1 MNVYK
6 YLLGLFIV
14 FSSVLKSQ
22 VVINEI
28 ASRGTITDVS
38 GEQSDWIEL
47 YNAGATPVNLW
58 NYGLSD
64 DVLNPLK
71 WKFPALTINPDSYVL
86 VLANGK
92 NIITNINH
100 WETAV
105 NNDDVWRY
113 FVGTSEPPSDW
124 ETPGFNDISWL
135 IGDGGIGYGDGD
147 DNTVIGTTPSVY
159 MRQSFNVTDLTVL
172 ENAKFHADY
181 DDAFIAY
188 LNGVEIARSTNIFG
202 TPPAYNT
209 LATLDHEAAMYAGY
223 DPELWEISAAIIN
236 SLLIEGTNFLCV
248 QVHNAAFAS
257 SDLSSNFWLSFGINN
272 EVEYFEDV
280 PAWFPGSM
288 EYNQTNFKIS
298 NTGETIYL
306 SDVTG
311 IILDSKYTGDLAL
324 SQSIARIPD
333 AGSWCITTG
342 ISPFIS
348 NNTAFCY
355 GGYEPDPVFSINSG
369 FYTGIQIVSISS
381 VSPTSIIH
389 YTTDGSEVTE
399 ISPIYTDAIIIDEN
413 TVISA
418 KCFSSGILLPGKMI
432 KQTYFINEDEYTL
445 PILSI
450 SIDPGS
456 LFDFDTGI
464 YELGCC
470 YDGAYPYYGAN
481 FWEPWERFAHIE
493 YFTEDGIPQWNKDMA
508 LEIHGGWSRAEAQ
521 KGFRVDF
528 KNEYDGELDYPL
540 FGAKPELNSI
550 NNFNLRNG
558 GQHVWTYKF
567 QDAVL
572 AKVMKETHIDYEEWQ
587 PCMLFINGEPWG
599 LYEIREKADEHFVES
614 NYGIDN
620 NTVDFL
626 NAWGA
631 LNGSDTGFIN
641 LYYQLMALDPVTDD
655 FYNKFET
662 NVDVKNYMDYY
673 IGEIYYQNVD
683 FGGYYWGVNNTKL
696 WREQNGGK
704 WRFLM
709 YDMDGAMGYFGSVP
723 SDNYIELTRNPYYP
737 NVFSQ
742 IFDKVVDNTEL
753 RNYFVNRFA
762 DLINTIYKSE
772 NFDSI
777 MYEMRDS
784 IASEIPHQVEVWGE
798 PTIGTM
804 DYYLDY
810 VIDYNVTRRN
820 TARTHTNTSFDLDG
834 QRTITLSVEPEGAG
848 YIKINTIIPGVSPW
862 TGIYFDGVPVT
873 ISAIA
878 NPGYTFSNW
887 EANALIPLGSTEAT
901 LTINLDESEPFVAIF
916 NGTET
921 IPEII
926 VSEINYN
933 SNNSIDAG
941 DWVEI
946 YNNSAIPI
954 DLSDWNLKDRSDAYI
969 FNIPFDTQL
978 DPNDYLVIAEN
989 IEKFNSIYPG
999 VTNVMG
1005 GFYFNF
1011 DNNGDDIKLF
1021 DLGNNLIFNVAYSDS
1036 LSWPKGADGTGRT
1049 LELITPGADPNNP
1062 SNWFDGCLRGSPG
1075 TYYTACENDI
1085 VFGEINYRSATVTDA
1100 GDWVELWNTT
1110 AIDIDISGWKFVDDE
1125 DTLLYTFL
1133 PGTILNAGERYVVAN
1148 DLTKFDARHPIITN
1162 VTGPFLFGLNG
1173 SGEELRLIDNAG
1185 VIQFTIMYDDILPW
1199 PLEADGLGK
1208 TLELLDAT
1216 GKMNEPENWFAGCPE
1231 GSPTTEFDADCT
1243 VSINENKTTFF
1254 VSVFPNPAN
1263 ESVFINIET
1272 IANNNITLIYSDN
1285 SGKILQKREFNASEI
1300 IEIKRNNLASGIYWI
1315 KIISGDDVVVK
1326 KVIWM

>member
-399 ISPIYTDAIIIDEN
+399 MSPIYTDAIIIDEN

-655 FYNKFET
+655 FYNKFEA

>member
-14 FSSVLKSQ
+14 FSSVLKGQ

-28 ASRGTITDVS
+28 ASRGTITDIS

-399 ISPIYTDAIIIDEN
+399 MSPIYTDAIIIDEN

>member
-1 MNVYK
+1 
-6 YLLGLFIV
+6 
-14 FSSVLKSQ
+14 
-22 VVINEI
+22 
-28 ASRGTITDVS
+28 
-38 GEQSDWIEL
+38 
-47 YNAGATPVNLW
+47 
-58 NYGLSD
+58 
-64 DVLNPLK
+64 
-71 WKFPALTINPDSYVL
+71 
-86 VLANGK
+86 
-92 NIITNINH
+92 
-100 WETAV
+100 
-105 NNDDVWRY
+105 
-113 FVGTSEPPSDW
+113 
-124 ETPGFNDISWL
+124 
-135 IGDGGIGYGDGD
+135 
-147 DNTVIGTTPSVY
+147 
-159 MRQSFNVTDLTVL
+159 
-172 ENAKFHADY
+172 
-181 DDAFIAY
+181 
-188 LNGVEIARSTNIFG
+188 
-202 TPPAYNT
+202 
-209 LATLDHEAAMYAGY
+209 
-223 DPELWEISAAIIN
+223 
-236 SLLIEGTNFLCV
+236 
-248 QVHNAAFAS
+248 
-257 SDLSSNFWLSFGINN
+257 
-272 EVEYFEDV
+272 
-280 PAWFPGSM
+280 
-288 EYNQTNFKIS
+288 
-298 NTGETIYL
+298 
-306 SDVTG
+306 
-311 IILDSKYTGDLAL
+311 
-324 SQSIARIPD
+324 
-333 AGSWCITTG
+333 
-342 ISPFIS
+342 
-348 NNTAFCY
+348 
-355 GGYEPDPVFSINSG
+355 
-369 FYTGIQIVSISS
+369 
-381 VSPTSIIH
+381 
-389 YTTDGSEVTE
+389 
-399 ISPIYTDAIIIDEN
+399 
-413 TVISA
+413 
-418 KCFSSGILLPGKMI
+418 
-432 KQTYFINEDEYTL
+432 
-445 PILSI
+445 
-450 SIDPGS
+450 
-456 LFDFDTGI
+456 
-464 YELGCC
+464 
-470 YDGAYPYYGAN
+470 
-481 FWEPWERFAHIE
+481 
-493 YFTEDGIPQWNKDMA
+493 
-508 LEIHGGWSRAEAQ
+508 
-521 KGFRVDF
+521 
-528 KNEYDGELDYPL
+528 
-540 FGAKPELNSI
+540 
-550 NNFNLRNG
+550 
-558 GQHVWTYKF
+558 
-567 QDAVL
+567 
-572 AKVMKETHIDYEEWQ
+572 
-587 PCMLFINGEPWG
+587 
-599 LYEIREKADEHFVES
+599 
-614 NYGIDN
+614 
-620 NTVDFL
+620 
-626 NAWGA
+626 
-631 LNGSDTGFIN
+631 
-641 LYYQLMALDPVTDD
+641 
-655 FYNKFET
+655 
-662 NVDVKNYMDYY
+662 
-673 IGEIYYQNVD
+673 
-683 FGGYYWGVNNTKL
+683 
-696 WREQNGGK
+696 
-704 WRFLM
+704 
-709 YDMDGAMGYFGSVP
+709 
-723 SDNYIELTRNPYYP
+723 
-737 NVFSQ
+737 
-742 IFDKVVDNTEL
+742 
-753 RNYFVNRFA
+753 
-762 DLINTIYKSE
+762 
-772 NFDSI
+772 

>member
-1 MNVYK
+1 MLGRK
-6 YLLGLFIV
+6 FLLGLFIV
-14 FSSVLKSQ
+14 FSSVIDAQ

-28 ASRGTITDVS
+28 ASRGTIADS
-38 GEQSDWIEL
+38 YNEQSDWIEL
-47 YNAGATPVNLW
+47 YNAGATPINLF

-64 DVLNPLK
+64 DALNPLK
-71 WKFPALTINPDSYVL
+71 WKFPALTLNPDSYIV

-92 NIITNINH
+92 NTITNINH

-105 NNDDVWRY
+105 NNDDVWR
-113 FVGTSEPPSDW
+113 FFIGTSEPPSDW
-124 ETPGFNDISWL
+124 ETPAFNDISWL

-147 DNTVIGTTPSVY
+147 DNTVIGTTSSVY
-159 MRQSFNVTDLTVL
+159 MRQSFNVTDETVL

-181 DDAFIAY
+181 DDGFVAY
-188 LNGVEIARSTNIFG
+188 LNGVEIARSTNLFG
-202 TPPAYNT
+202 TPPSFNT
-209 LATLDHEAAMYAGY
+209 LATIDHEAGMYAGY
-223 DPELWEISAAIIN
+223 DPELWEISEAIIN
-236 SLLIEGTNFLCV
+236 SLIVEGTNYLCI

-272 EVEYFEDV
+272 DEEYFDDV
-280 PAWFPGSM
+280 PIWFTGGV
-288 EYNQTNFKIS
+288 EYNQTNFKIN

-311 IILDSKYTGDLAL
+311 IILDSKFTGDLAL
-324 SQSIARIPD
+324 AQSAARVPD
-333 AGSWCITTG
+333 AGSWCITTD
-342 ISPFIS
+342 ISPSLS
-348 NNTAFCY
+348 NSSAFCY
-355 GGYEPDPVFSINSG
+355 AGYEPDPEFSITSG
-369 FYTGIQIVSISS
+369 FYTGIQVISLSS
-381 VSPTSIIH
+381 VSPTSVIR
-389 YTTDGSEVTE
+389 YTTDGSAVTE
-399 ISPIYTDAIIIDEN
+399 TSPIYSLPITIDEN

-418 KCFSSGILLPGKMI
+418 KCFSSGTLLPGKMI

-456 LFDFDTGI
+456 LFDYDTGI

-470 YDGAYPYYGAN
+470 YDGAYPYFGAN
-481 FWEPWERFAHIE
+481 FWQPWERFAHIE

-521 KGFRVDF
+521 KSFRVDF
-528 KNEYDGELDYPL
+528 KNQYDGGLNYPL
-540 FGAKPELNSI
+540 FGAKPELNEI

-567 QDAVL
+567 QDAFL

-599 LYEIREKADEHFVES
+599 LYEIREKADEHYVES

-641 LYYQLMALDPVTDD
+641 LYYQLMALDPVSET
-655 FYNKFET
+655 FFNKFES
-662 NVDVKNYMDYY
+662 NVDVENYMDYY

-709 YDMDGAMGYFGSVP
+709 YDTDGAMGFFGSVP

-742 IFDKVVDNTEL
+742 IFDKVVDNIAL

-762 DLINTIYKSE
+762 DLINTIYKSD
-772 NFDSI
+772 NMDPI
-777 MYEMRDS
+777 MNEMRDS
-784 IASEIPHQVEVWGE
+784 IATEIDHQLEVWGA
-798 PTIGTM
+798 PTIGTV
-804 DYYLDY
+804 DYYVNY
-810 VIDYNVTRRN
+810 VLDYNVTRRS
-820 TARTHTNTSFDLDG
+820 TARSHINTSFALSG

-878 NPGYTFSNW
+878 NPGFTFSNW
-887 EANALIPLGSTEAT
+887 EANELIPLGSDEAI
-901 LTINLDESEPFVAIF
+901 LTINLDESEPFNAIF
-916 NGTET
+916 NGASI
-921 IPEII
+921 IPEI
-926 VSEINYN
+926 VVTEINYN

-946 YNNSAIPI
+946 YNNSPIPI
-954 DLSDWNLKDRSDAYI
+954 DVSDWNLMDRSDAYI
-969 FNIPFDTQL
+969 FNIPFGTQI

-989 IEKFNSIYPG
+989 VEKFNLIYPD
-999 VTNVMG
+999 VTNVTG
-1005 GFYFNF
+1005 GFNFHF
-1011 DNNGDDIKLF
+1011 DNSGDAIKLF
-1021 DLGNNLIFNVAYSDS
+1021 DLGDELIFSVSYSDS
-1036 LSWPKGADGTGRT
+1036 LSWPAGADGTGRT
-1049 LELITPGADPNNP
+1049 LELIDPGVDPNDP
-1062 SNWFDGCLRGSPG
+1062 SNWFDGCMRGSPG

-1085 VFGEINYRSATVTDA
+1085 VFGEINYHSAVATDA

-1110 AIDIDISGWKFVDDE
+1110 TNDIDISGWKFVDDN

-1133 PGTILNAGERYVVAN
+1133 PGTILNANERFVVAN
-1148 DLTKFDARHPIITN
+1148 DITKLVSRHALITN
-1162 VTGPFLFGLNG
+1162 FTGPFQFGLDG
-1173 SGEELRLIDNAG
+1173 GGEELRLIDNAG
-1185 VIQFTIMYDDILPW
+1185 VLQFTMMYDDILPW

-1208 TLELLDAT
+1208 TLELFDAT
-1216 GKMNEPENWFAGCPE
+1216 GKMNEAENWFAGCPE
-1231 GSPTTEFDADCT
+1231 GSPAEEFDPDCL
-1243 VSINENKTTFF
+1243 VNIEEIISALSVN
-1254 VSVFPNPAN
+1254 VFPNPAN
-1263 ESVFINIET
+1263 ESVFVDIET
-1272 IANNNITLIYSDN
+1272 HSKNTSTLIYSDN
-1285 SGKILQKREFNASEI
+1285 SGKILMQTNYQINEQ
-1300 IEIKRNNLASGIYWI
+1300 IEIKRNNISPGIYWI
-1315 KIISGDDVVVK
+1315 KIIMGDDVAVK
-1326 KVIWM
+1326 KIVWM

>member
-6 YLLGLFIV
+6 YFLGLFIV
-14 FSSVLKSQ
+14 FSSVLKGQ

-28 ASRGTITDVS
+28 ASRGTITDIS

-147 DNTVIGTTPSVY
+147 DNTIIGTTPSVY

-223 DPELWEISAAIIN
+223 DPELWEISSATIN
-236 SLLIEGTNFLCV
+236 SLLVEGTNYLCI

-272 EVEYFEDV
+272 EVEYFDDV

-655 FYNKFET
+655 FYNKFEA

>member
-14 FSSVLKSQ
+14 FSSVLKGQ

-28 ASRGTITDVS
+28 ASRGTITDIS

-223 DPELWEISAAIIN
+223 DPELWEISSATIN
-236 SLLIEGTNFLCV
+236 SLLVEGTNYLCI

>member
-14 FSSVLKSQ
+14 FSSVLKGQ

-28 ASRGTITDVS
+28 ASRGTITDIS

-399 ISPIYTDAIIIDEN
+399 MSPIYTDAIIIDEN

-655 FYNKFET
+655 FYNKFEA

>member
-147 DNTVIGTTPSVY
+147 DNTIIGTTPSVY

-223 DPELWEISAAIIN
+223 DPELWEISSATIN
-236 SLLIEGTNFLCV
+236 SLLVEGTNYLCI

-272 EVEYFEDV
+272 EVEYFDDV

-655 FYNKFET
+655 FYNKFEA